1 MSASAS
7 PTTAQMPDPPEP
19 MAPPEAGDTDG
30 DQLFG
35 TPLAASDAGAEPP
48 KFDPTEEQNTQ
59 EGATTEGLVKGS
71 DDDPGVEFSSME
83 VDYGTSEEPRTEEPE
98 VTEGFLFSRAVLART
113 SGERVNRATEA
124 IFVVSLDQDEDEQAG
139 GFG

>member
-1 MSASAS
+1 
-7 PTTAQMPDPPEP
+7 MPDPPEP

-59 EGATTEGLVKGS
+59 EGATTEGVVRGP
-71 DDDPGVEFSSME
+71 DDETG
-83 VDYGTSEEPRTEEPE
+83 
-98 VTEGFLFSRAVLART
+98 
-113 SGERVNRATEA
+113 
-124 IFVVSLDQDEDEQAG
+124 VSLPLWRWTTELRRSRGPRSQR
-139 GFG
+139 